1 MFFYYFINF
10 LGNFIQN
17 IFMKNKIKNLFLYI
31 SAFVPMY
38 VLVFVKLIVEIAN
51 QNLSFNI
58 LNTLNFV
65 TLLLLIVFGIVGIVW
80 NVSFSK
86 SESINVKIV
95 SKKNITDQHFL
106 GYFSLF
112 VFFAIPLDL
121 SLVSAYCVY
130 VLVLIMIGIVYIN
143 NALFYINPLLNILGY
158 NFYDIEYLEEG
169 SEDIKS
175 AKIFFRGEF
184 LIEDKTYW
192 VNVKNQ
198 HFCFIDKKH
207 KK

>member
-1 MFFYYFINF
+1 
-10 LGNFIQN
+10 
-17 IFMKNKIKNLFLYI
+17 MKNKIKNLLLYI

-38 VLVFVKLIVEIAN
+38 VLVFVKLIVEIIN
-51 QNLSFNI
+51 QNLSFNV

-65 TLLLLIVFGIVGIVW
+65 TLLLLIVLGGIGIVW
-80 NVSFSK
+80 NIYFSEA
-86 SESINVKIV
+86 ESIQVKIV
-95 SKKNITDQHFL
+95 SKRNITDQHFL

-158 NFYDIEYLEEG
+158 NFYDIEYVDAGGEQ
-169 SEDIKS
+169 IKS

-184 LIEDKTYW
+184 LIEDKMYW

-198 HFCFIDKKH
+198 HFCFIDKKQ